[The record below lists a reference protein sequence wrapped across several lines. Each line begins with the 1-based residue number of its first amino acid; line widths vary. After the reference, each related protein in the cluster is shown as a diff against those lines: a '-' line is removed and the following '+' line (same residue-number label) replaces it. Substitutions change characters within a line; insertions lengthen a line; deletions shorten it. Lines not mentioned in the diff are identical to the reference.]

1 MNLFMAKRKKA
12 MRNYMILIM
21 SIIITTIA
29 AWLTHIITC
38 FQEEA
43 WGFLIAG
50 AVAFPV
56 GILHGIW
63 LWF

>member
-1 MNLFMAKRKKA
+1 
-12 MRNYMILIM
+12 MRNDMILIV